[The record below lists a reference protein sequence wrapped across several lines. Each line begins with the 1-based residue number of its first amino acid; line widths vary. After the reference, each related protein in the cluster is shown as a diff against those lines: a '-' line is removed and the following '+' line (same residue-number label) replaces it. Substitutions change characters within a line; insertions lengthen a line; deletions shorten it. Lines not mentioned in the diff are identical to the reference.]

1 MNDSSVVVP
10 VSWQQA
16 CALLRAAVIPFSQ
29 AVLQRATTDGESR
42 STVKTLR
49 SVEVLQCLSMSQ
61 LQLLAEAMRQ
71 VAFTDG
77 EFVIK
82 QGEEGR
88 CVLWGLFFIAGVRG
102 CWSVVIKQCEEGR
115 C

>member
-1 MNDSSVVVP
+1 M
-10 VSWQQA
+10 
-16 CALLRAAVIPFSQ
+16 LLTNSNVDLCLLLVIPAMQ

-71 VAFTDG
+71 VTYSDG
-77 EFVIK
+77 EFVIQ

-88 CVLWGLFFIAGVRG
+88 
-102 CWSVVIKQCEEGR
+102 
-115 C
+115 